1 MTFFET
7 YWLEFITIASVHLL
21 AVMSPGPDFAIVVK
35 HSVKYGKQASYATSI
50 GIGTGILLHVA
61 YSLLG
66 ISLIIK
72 TTPWLY
78 NAFSYV
84 AAGYLIW
91 LAWGAL
97 RAKPPQQSGHSD
109 SAKGYADE
117 AHGTDSI
124 SWTKGFWI
132 GFLTNGLNPK
142 ATLFFM
148 SVFTVV
154 IAVET
159 PLLVQLLYGIY
170 LAIATAA
177 WFCLLSYL
185 LTTSRVANFIGDK
198 SYLLDRLMGGVLVVL
213 AFNLIF
219 FRPM

>member
-1 MTFFET
+1 MIFFET

-21 AVMSPGPDFAIVVK
+21 AVMSPGPDFAVVVK
-35 HSVKYGKQASYATSI
+35 HSVRYGKDVSYATSI
-50 GIGTGILLHVA
+50 GIGTGILLHVG

-78 NAFSYV
+78 DVFSYV
-84 AAGYLIW
+84 AAGYLLW
-91 LAWGAL
+91 LAWGAI
-97 RAKPPQQSGHSD
+97 RATPPQTD
-109 SAKGYADE
+109 SINGDDAA
-117 AHGTDSI
+117 ASISSNTDSI
-124 SWTKGFWI
+124 SWRKGFWI

-154 IAVET
+154 ISLET
-159 PLLVQLLYGIY
+159 PLAIQMIYGIY
-170 LAIATAA
+170 LAIATGV

-198 SYLLDRLMGGVLVVL
+198 SYLLDRLMGILLVIL
-213 AFNLIF
+213 AFNLIV

>member
-1 MTFFET
+1 MNFIST
-7 YWLEFITIASVHLL
+7 YWLEFVTLAGVHLL
-21 AVMSPGPDFAIVVK
+21 AVMSPGPDFAVVVK
-35 HSVKYGKQASYATSI
+35 HSVRYGKEISYATSI
-50 GIGTGILLHVA
+50 GIGTGILLHVG

-78 NAFSYV
+78 DVFSYI
-84 AAGYLIW
+84 AAAYLLW
-91 LAWGAL
+91 LAWGAI
-97 RAKPPQQSGHSD
+97 RAKPRESEDSSGTSSPNQS
-109 SAKGYADE
+109 E
-117 AHGTDSI
+117 ATSSL
-124 SWTKGFWI
+124 SWAKGFWI

-154 IAVET
+154 ISVQT
-159 PLLVQLLYGIY
+159 PLMVQVVYGLY
-170 LAIATAA
+170 LAFATGL
-177 WFCLLSYL
+177 WFCILSYL

-198 SYLLDRLMGGVLVVL
+198 SYLLDRAMGLLLILL
-213 AFNLIF
+213 AINLIA